1 MTMGRRKT
9 PPVTVANGVSEDVAA
24 AAVAEATAKA
34 AAVAAVAAAAAERR
48 RLWFAAAKPPM
59 YTVAVT
65 PMLVGTAAS
74 YAATGAYSAPRLGTL
89 LAAAVAIIAWLNI
102 TNDVFDAAT
111 GIDVRKAE
119 SLVNLLGG
127 TPRVRR
133 QLLVVATMLLAAA
146 AAGLA
151 SLCVTPGG
159 AAFDPTLLVV
169 MGTAVALGYAYQ
181 GPPFRLGYYGLGE
194 PITLAAWT
202 LAVGAA
208 YYTQLPPPLPSPPG
222 GGWVLPPAAVAD
234 RLAGLAEAY
243 VTPAAGLGVP
253 ALLVALPTA
262 LILLCSHLH
271 QGADDAAAGK
281 RSPVVRFGTRG
292 VAGGIIAGVASMYL
306 LQVGAWAVG
315 GEGGDGRWLSSTA
328 AASAAVSIPLA
339 VRLVLFVGRWHD
351 VPAVIRPA
359 KYLAVR
365 LHAVH
370 GLALAA
376 GLAASRSP
384 YWAPRF

>member
-1 MTMGRRKT
+1 MGRRKT
-9 PPVTVANGVSEDVAA
+9 PPVTVADGASEDVAA
-24 AAVAEATAKA
+24 AAVAEAAAKA
-34 AAVAAVAAAAAERR
+34 AAVAAVAATAAERR

-65 PMLVGTAAS
+65 PMLVGTAAA
-74 YAATGAYSAPRLGTL
+74 YAATGAYSASRLGTL
-89 LAAAVAIIAWLNI
+89 LAAAVAIVAWLNI

-111 GIDVRKAE
+111 GIDVHKAE

-133 QLLVVATMLLAAA
+133 QLLVAATTLLAAA

-194 PITLAAWT
+194 PITLVAWT

-208 YYTQLPPPLPSPPG
+208 YYTQLPPPPPPSRG
-222 GGWVLPPAAVAD
+222 SGWVLPPVAIAD
-234 RLAGLAEAY
+234 RLTSLAEAY

-292 VAGGIIAGVASMYL
+292 VAGGVIAGVASMYL

-315 GEGGDGRWLSSTA
+315 GEGGDGRWLPSTA
-328 AASAAVSIPLA
+328 AASAVVSVPLA
-339 VRLVLFVGRWHD
+339 VRLVVFVGRWHA

-359 KYLAVR
+359 KYVAVR

-384 YWAPRF
+384 YWASRF

>member
-1 MTMGRRKT
+1 MGRRKT
-9 PPVTVANGVSEDVAA
+9 PPTAVVNGVTEDVAA
-24 AAVAEATAKA
+24 AAVAEAEGKA
-34 AAVAAVAAAAAERR
+34 AAVAAVAASAAERR

-65 PMLVGTAAS
+65 PMLVGTAAA
-74 YAATGAYSAPRLGTL
+74 YAATGLYSSSRLGTL
-89 LAAAVAIIAWLNI
+89 LAAAVAIIGWLNI

-111 GIDVRKAE
+111 GIDAHKAE

-127 TPRVRR
+127 TPGVRLR
-133 QLLVVATMLLAAA
+133 LLVAATALLAAA

-169 MGTAVALGYAYQ
+169 MGIAVALGYAYQ

-208 YYTQLPPPLPSPPG
+208 YYTQLPPPAAPATAV
-222 GGWVLPPAAVAD
+222 GGWVLPPAAVAA
-234 RLAGLAEAY
+234 RLSALATAY
-243 VTPAAGLGVP
+243 VTPSAGLGVP
-253 ALLVALPTA
+253 AVLVVLPTA

-292 VAGGIIAGVASMYL
+292 VAAGVIAGVAGMYA
-306 LQVGAWAVG
+306 LQVGAAATALWGKG
-315 GEGGDGRWLSSTA
+315 GRGWLPPTA
-328 AASAAVSIPLA
+328 AASAVVSVPLA
-339 VRLVLFVGRWHD
+339 VRLVVFVGRWHA
-351 VPAVIRPA
+351 VPAVIRLA
-359 KYLAVR
+359 KYVAVR

-370 GLALAA
+370 GLALAE

-384 YWAPRF
+384 YWTPQY